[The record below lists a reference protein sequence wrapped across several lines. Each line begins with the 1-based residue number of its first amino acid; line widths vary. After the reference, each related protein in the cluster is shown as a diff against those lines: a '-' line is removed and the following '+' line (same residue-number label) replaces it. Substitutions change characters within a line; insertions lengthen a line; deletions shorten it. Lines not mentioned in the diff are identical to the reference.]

1 MASNTPWPLSC
12 GVGAA
17 CCNLIRINATAR
29 TPSDHSLC
37 RGWNVTSKDTGFR
50 VDMSEGFPARAVPCA
65 RRPLPFSEGDF
76 LIQLGA
82 QMRARRLLRDMS
94 RRELAG
100 RSGVSERYIA
110 QIEAGRGNVSIVL
123 LLRIVHAVS
132 SD

>member
-1 MASNTPWPLSC
+1 M
-12 GVGAA
+12 
-17 CCNLIRINATAR
+17 
-29 TPSDHSLC
+29 
-37 RGWNVTSKDTGFR
+37 
-50 VDMSEGFPARAVPCA
+50 DMSEGFPARALPCA

-82 QMRARRLLRDMS
+82 QVRARRLLRDMS

-110 QIEAGRGNVSIVL
+110 QIEAGKGNVSIVL
-123 LLRIVHAVS
+123 LLRIVHAVN